1 MRIGKREG
9 YEGTQASLP
18 ATRPED
24 AQYIIAGKM
33 PAYPAKSMVNERRPH
48 ALACIR
54 EIRVRIFV
62 SGMGNRKSD
71 EAFNRWC
78 YGLRR
83 LEEAKL
89 PILIIIY
96 GEEVEVQG
104 LHTPLKFVPCF
115 IQEKLR
121 KL

>member
-1 MRIGKREG
+1 MN
-9 YEGTQASLP
+9 S
-18 ATRPED
+18 
-24 AQYIIAGKM
+24 
-33 PAYPAKSMVNERRPH
+33 V
-48 ALACIR
+48 LA
-54 EIRVRIFV
+54 V

-83 LEEAKL
+83 LEEAKS

-121 KL
+121 KI